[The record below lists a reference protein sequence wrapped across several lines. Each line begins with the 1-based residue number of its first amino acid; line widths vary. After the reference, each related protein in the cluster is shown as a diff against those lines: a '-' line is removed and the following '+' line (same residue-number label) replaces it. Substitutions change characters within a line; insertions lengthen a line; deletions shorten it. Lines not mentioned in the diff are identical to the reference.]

1 MQVSVGTKNNVGEA
15 LSLRHGY
22 SLTKVNN
29 AAYIVFRPIEEALE
43 QNHLFVSAFYKGTT
57 IITKHCLELI
67 SLKHSEIRIL
77 IGNGYKISTY
87 LLHLFFTLIMQIWVM
102 FHSCIY

>member
-1 MQVSVGTKNNVGEA
+1 MQVSVGTKNNVGKA

-43 QNHLFVSAFYKGTT
+43 QHHFFVSAFYKGTT

-67 SLKHSEIRIL
+67 SLNHPEIRIL
-77 IGNGYKISTY
+77 IGNGYINNNFEKLNLKESYQDTHSY
-87 LLHLFFTLIMQIWVM
+87 L
-102 FHSCIY
+102 

>member
-1 MQVSVGTKNNVGEA
+1 MQVSVGNKNNVGKA

-43 QNHLFVSAFYKGTT
+43 QHHFFVSAFYKGTT

-77 IGNGYKISTY
+77 IGDGYVYFNLSR
-87 LLHLFFTLIMQIWVM
+87 FV
-102 FHSCIY
+102 